1 MVKNNIKLLLQKANC
16 KFSVDLRRKDS
27 NQLIQFISNFSF
39 PHYEKRQQRFCALF
53 GLKVLTNEKRGGLK
67 VIAFDNSPFSLFTLK
82 FSNKSIQPSSCERPK
97 TAQRILFLLFANNNC
112 FPITLQCR
120 KKNSNIA
127 IGPLPTLQT
136 AHGLLALFEMIC
148 YGDPIFPVISNIGEE
163 VQYRCFN

>member
-1 MVKNNIKLLLQKANC
+1 MVKNNIKLLLQKANR

-39 PHYEKRQQRFCALF
+39 PRYEKRQLRFCALF

-67 VIAFDNSPFSLFTLK
+67 VIAFDKPPFRLFTLK

-112 FPITLQCR
+112 FPVTLQCR
-120 KKNSNIA
+120 KNIKKSGKLTSHVVNSNRIQ
-127 IGPLPTLQT
+127 TL
-136 AHGLLALFEMIC
+136 LLVLCRHSKRRMDC
-148 YGDPIFPVISNIGEE
+148 QRYLK
-163 VQYRCFN
+163 